1 MPRQIDIDEATL
13 RALWADKRLSR
24 AQIAKRLGCSSSL
37 VGNLEKRFKLPP
49 RVFEKYD
56 VDLLRRLW
64 LFTTMTPQQIA
75 FELGCSRQFVSHRV
89 AEMGLPPRGK
99 PANRDEPDPTPEE
112 IAERA
117 AQCRARHLK
126 EKKAEPFYQHE
137 GNAGIRCFS
146 YCGEYYSGASLL
158 S

>member
-24 AQIAKRLGCSSSL
+24 AQIAKRLGCSSGF
-37 VGNLEKRFKLPP
+37 VWKLEKRYNLPR

-56 VDLLRRLW
+56 VDLMRRLW
-64 LFTTMTPQQIA
+64 LNTTMTQQEIA
-75 FELGCSRQFVSHRV
+75 FELGCSRQHVSYCV

-99 PANRDEPDPTPEE
+99 PANRNDPDPTPEE

-117 AQCRARHLK
+117 AQCRARHLR